1 MISKDQKI
9 SDQNQHV
16 AYKLTCKE
24 STKGRSYVFE
34 AQGILLHH
42 VLFQRVVAMK
52 ENKQHN

>member
-1 MISKDQKI
+1 MFSKDQKI

-52 ENKQHN
+52 ENIQHN